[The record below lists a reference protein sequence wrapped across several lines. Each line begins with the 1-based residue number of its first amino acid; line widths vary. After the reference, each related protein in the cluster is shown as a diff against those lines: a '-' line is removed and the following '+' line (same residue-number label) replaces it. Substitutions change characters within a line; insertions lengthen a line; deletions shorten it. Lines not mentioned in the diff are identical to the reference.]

1 MGKGTCQ
8 SCGMPLSKDPEGGG
22 TETNGSLSIKYCSL
36 CYQNGKF
43 LEPHLTVDQMIAKV
57 KRVMH
62 EQMYIPNF
70 LAGLFAKRTRKL
82 ERWKNG

>member
-8 SCGMPLSKDPEGGG
+8 SCGMPLSKDPKGGG
-22 TETNGSLSIKYCSL
+22 TEANGALSTKYCSL

-43 LEPHLTVDQMIAKV
+43 VEPHLTVDQMVTKV
-57 KRVMH
+57 KKIMQ
-62 EQMYIPNF
+62 EQMHIPGF